1 MQNQDKPAAIVR
13 AVAGIDAAITARH
26 HIAVREFFDDGTEHL
41 SRFTVDLTLAGLER
55 LSARLAAVP
64 APVTAVVEP
73 TSMTWLALALAVERA
88 GGQMEMIGARH
99 SSRLR
104 GAIMGKNKS
113 DVIDSEVLT
122 HAGEIFD
129 PPPLVLASPGQLAL
143 RRAVVRR
150 AGAVIDGNRY
160 WRRLLSLARWA
171 FPDVWTAFAGS
182 ESTALAVLGRWPHL
196 RSLASARA
204 ATLTAVVAE
213 HTRDVADT
221 PARAAAIKT
230 AARGWAE
237 FWDGHL
243 DLDALAVD
251 VTEHLTD
258 LQESRARVDRFTA
271 HSRQWWEHLYG
282 DDPLI
287 LSLPGVGP
295 ATGPCIRAYF
305 GDGSGFDSAKKAAN
319 YVGITPSNWSS
330 GTMNQS
336 RRAIS
341 KEGPAPLRL
350 AFYQA
355 GSVARTIDPQLAA
368 FYHRLM
374 TEHGHC
380 HTQATIAVARKLAE
394 RTWKTLTTGQMYELR
409 DLEGRPLTKRA
420 AKELIASHYTVTP
433 KQRSQSRSHT
443 IEAKRARL
451 TR

>member
-1 MQNQDKPAAIVR
+1 MR

-26 HIAVREFFDDGTEHL
+26 HIALRELFDDGTEHL
-41 SRFTVDLTLAGLER
+41 SRFTVDPTLAGLER
-55 LSARLAAVP
+55 LSQRLAAVQ
-64 APVTAVVEP
+64 APLTAVVEP

-88 GGQMEMIGARH
+88 GSQMEMIGARH
-99 SSRLR
+99 SARLR

-122 HAGEIFD
+122 HVGEIFD
-129 PPPLVLASPGQLAL
+129 PPTLVLASPGQLAL
-143 RRAVVRR
+143 RR

-171 FPDVWTAFAGS
+171 FPDVWSAFGGS
-182 ESTALAVLGRWPHL
+182 EPTALAVLGRWPHL
-196 RSLASARA
+196 RSLAAART

-213 HTRDVADT
+213 HTRGVADT
-221 PARAAAIKT
+221 PARAVAIKT
-230 AARGWAE
+230 AARGWAD
-237 FWDGHL
+237 FWEGHQ

-251 VTEHLTD
+251 VTEHLAD
-258 LQESRARVDRFTA
+258 LAESRARVERFTS
-271 HSRQWWEHLYG
+271 HTRQWWEHLYG

-295 ATGPCIRAYF
+295 ATGPFIRAYF

-336 RRAIS
+336 HRAIS

-355 GSVARTIDPQLAA
+355 GSVARTMDPQLAA

-409 DLEGRPLTKRA
+409 DREGQPLTKRA
-420 AKELIASHYTVTP
+420 AKELIASRYTVTP
-433 KQRSQSRSHT
+433 KQRTQSRSHT
-443 IEAKRARL
+443 LTAKRARL